1 MVGCLTAC
9 PTFLSSPSLTGW
21 EAIFWGCTSACVSF
35 RATHAGACY
44 RAEYGCTGNKKA
56 VYNCIRVAPPR
67 NPQRPERMCKRLST
81 CCVQRQQFDSIKEP
95 KRLRPWGESID
106 LPKSSVLKPHAFW
119 RWVST
124 SFHIVFTPACPR
136 RFLIPEMGAS

>member
-95 KRLRPWGESID
+95 KRLRTDIGFISNHCLFRAFDCAADYVQKNKPQR
-106 LPKSSVLKPHAFW
+106 LANPHAFW
-119 RWVST
+119 
-124 SFHIVFTPACPR
+124 
-136 RFLIPEMGAS
+136 